1 MLHVFVIVWGRQ
13 NKDKSHMDK
22 QGKRAEGGNCKRVGP
37 SSMRRRR
44 RRRRRIGRRSALELQ
59 CVSGF
64 QLFLFS
70 WPRTCPNCVSICP
83 CRIHHFSKKKKKK
96 PVGTH
101 TAVSNACPMSHMC
114 WTRAPQPKCFVRAF
128 QHTNNNNSFQWI

>member
-1 MLHVFVIVWGRQ
+1 
-13 NKDKSHMDK
+13 MDE

-37 SSMRRRR
+37 SSMRR

-70 WPRTCPNCVSICP
+70 WPRTCPNCVSMCP
-83 CRIHHFSKKKKKK
+83 CRIHHFSKNKNKNRLGR
-96 PVGTH
+96 VQL
-101 TAVSNACPMSHMC
+101 CPMHVPCPICVGHGHRNPNALSVLSSIQITITASNEFNLIQIHNLFR
-114 WTRAPQPKCFVRAF
+114 TL
-128 QHTNNNNSFQWI
+128 